1 MTRVRDC
8 LALRHLDWA
17 HICSPTTIGAGST
30 IKHRRAGSSRPVHDG
45 DEDAFGSF
53 CGHRDP
59 QLQTPPASRCPQKR
73 LAASLGRSGFVFGGS
88 EQSPF
93 RIRTS
98 IGDGRRRWRGLSC
111 GRARGGLTR
120 ANGGAA
126 VHRKSAERVLAA
138 VVHRSTRSSTNTGS
152 RRAKPN
158 DSFAIF
164 PFSPSGHLRLLM
176 NRTCTTARDTA

>member
-8 LALRHLDWA
+8 SPCDILIWA
-17 HICSPTTIGAGST
+17 HMCSPTIIAIKRPGP
-30 IKHRRAGSSRPVHDG
+30 IKHCRAGSSRPVHDG
-45 DEDAFGSF
+45 GEDAFGSF

-59 QLQTPPASRCPQKR
+59 QFQSPPASRCPQKR
-73 LAASLGRSGFVFGGS
+73 LAASPGRSGFVFGGS

-111 GRARGGLTR
+111 GRARGGLTG

-138 VVHRSTRSSTNTGS
+138 VVHRSTRSSTKTGS
-152 RRAKPN
+152 RRVKPN
-158 DSFAIF
+158 DSFAISRF
-164 PFSPSGHLRLLM
+164 HPADIYG
-176 NRTCTTARDTA
+176 C